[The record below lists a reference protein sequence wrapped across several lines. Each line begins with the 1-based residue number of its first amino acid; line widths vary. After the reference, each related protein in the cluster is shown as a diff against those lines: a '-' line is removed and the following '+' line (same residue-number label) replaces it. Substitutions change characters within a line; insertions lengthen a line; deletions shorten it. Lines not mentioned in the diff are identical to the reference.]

1 MIQRSL
7 LLMIQ
12 RSFCGYRS
20 TKQDCLQIRYGIALT
35 IFDRAP
41 KRWRRCDLKGC
52 KQWTTKWLNYTISIK
67 WIRYTTVLLEKV
79 CRIRTYTSNTRRE
92 LTWDLAIHSD
102 KMLACLDSNTIK
114 YYEDM
119 NFVGFWQYV
128 GRLKSHC
135 PPSLVASLISTIVGT
150 IPTYAI
156 FSITFQLSSSAA
168 STIVQHSLL

>member
-79 CRIRTYTSNTRRE
+79 CRTYIHVQHETWTYLGSGNTQ
-92 LTWDLAIHSD
+92 
-102 KMLACLDSNTIK
+102 
-114 YYEDM
+114 
-119 NFVGFWQYV
+119 WQN
-128 GRLKSHC
+128 
-135 PPSLVASLISTIVGT
+135 ASLPWQQHDQVLRRHEFCWVLAVCRQAKKPLPSITRGFSHTIVGT
-150 IPTYAI
+150 IPTDTHLCNLFNHFPAQ
-156 FSITFQLSSSAA
+156 QL
-168 STIVQHSLL
+168 STIVQHSL